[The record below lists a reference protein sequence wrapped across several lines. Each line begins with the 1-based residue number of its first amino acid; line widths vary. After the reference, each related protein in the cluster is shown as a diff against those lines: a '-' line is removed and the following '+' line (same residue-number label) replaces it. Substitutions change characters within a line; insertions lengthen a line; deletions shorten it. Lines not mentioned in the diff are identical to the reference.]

1 MTARAIRAAVDRIF
15 RRENIANGA
24 LRRWTLL
31 RGPAG
36 RALYLHHFRCADAR
50 SLHDHPKRFASILL
64 RGGYVEET
72 ANPAPLPQEWPF
84 GRRRRQFRAPCVRS
98 FEASHLHRIRPLPG
112 GCWTLVLVGP
122 KVREWG
128 FVHNDEWIHWRRWHE
143 VYDERGGC

>member
-1 MTARAIRAAVDRIF
+1 MRKAIDRIF

-24 LRRWTLL
+24 LHRWTLW
-31 RGPAG
+31 RGPRG

-50 SLHDHPKRFASILL
+50 SLHDHPKRFTTILL

-72 ANPAPLPQEWPF
+72 DAVRLVDVGAAKPMRVQA
-84 GRRRRQFRAPCVRS
+84 RKRRQFRAPCVRS
-98 FEASHLHRIRPLPG
+98 FEARHLHRIRPLPG
-112 GCWTLVLVGP
+112 GAWTLALTGP

-128 FVHNDEWIHWRRWHE
+128 FEHGNRWIHWRRFHE

>member
-1 MTARAIRAAVDRIF
+1 MTACAIRAIRAVVDRIF

-24 LRRWTLL
+24 LHRWTLL

-36 RALYLHHFRCADAR
+36 RCTCTISAAPTRARCTTTPSASPR
-50 SLHDHPKRFASILL
+50 SCCGAAMSRKPRT
-64 RGGYVEET
+64 R
-72 ANPAPLPQEWPF
+72 PRC
-84 GRRRRQFRAPCVRS
+84 RRRRQFRAPCVRS